1 MTELDPPGTRNRRR
15 LAILVLAVG
24 AAAAVATVSNDYPRE
39 QPIVFRLPSTRR
51 GTLSASF
58 TKVGEAEART
68 GFTLELAERAHRDVN
83 HSIRAPNGDYIVTI
97 EFRPRAPL
105 GGTSP
110 ETSVS
115 ERVSLSGSEVVVP
128 VPARASE

>member
-1 MTELDPPGTRNRRR
+1 MSRFGPPGSPNRRR
-15 LAILVLAVG
+15 LGVLALGVG
-24 AAAAVATVSNDYPRE
+24 VAVVIATVSNDYPRE
-39 QPIVFRLPSTRR
+39 QPIVFRLPDTRG

-68 GFTLELAERAHRDVN
+68 GFTLELGDRAHRDVN

-97 EFRPRAPL
+97 EFRPAER
-105 GGTSP
+105 GDDTSP